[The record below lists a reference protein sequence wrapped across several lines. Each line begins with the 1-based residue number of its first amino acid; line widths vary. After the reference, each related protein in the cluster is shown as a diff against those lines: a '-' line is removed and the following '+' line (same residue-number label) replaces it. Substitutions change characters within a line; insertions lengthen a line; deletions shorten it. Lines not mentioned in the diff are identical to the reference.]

1 MRVSPHLDERLELDL
16 SLGLHVLVL
25 TLTLCSGLLRI
36 SHLLVS
42 RVMKKPSSRPGV
54 DAACPL
60 LRARSK
66 SSGNLK
72 GSFGYLHSAVE
83 GGA

>member
-42 RVMKKPSSRPGV
+42 RVKKKPSSLPRGWTP
-54 DAACPL
+54 
-60 LRARSK
+60 RAP
-66 SSGNLK
+66 
-72 GSFGYLHSAVE
+72 SFGPAQ
-83 GGA
+83 GI

>member
-54 DAACPL
+54 DAACP
-60 LRARSK
+60 
-66 SSGNLK
+66 
-72 GSFGYLHSAVE
+72 SFGPALKAQ
-83 GGA
+83 GI